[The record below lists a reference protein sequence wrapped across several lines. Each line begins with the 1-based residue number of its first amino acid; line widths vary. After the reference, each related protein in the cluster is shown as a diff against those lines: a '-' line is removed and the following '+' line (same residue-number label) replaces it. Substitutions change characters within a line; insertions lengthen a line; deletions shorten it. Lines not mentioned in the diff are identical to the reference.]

1 MGDRGAGE
9 LIFDALAL
17 RNPKPYGT
25 VSNMAKQADPQ
36 RRPGR
41 PLEAR
46 ATRAALDAALDLIV
60 ERGIHGVTTN
70 AVAERARTSKA
81 TMYRRWPTK
90 DALIAEAIGTLVNQ
104 EIDIP
109 NAGSLAGDL
118 HELLR
123 EAVELYSTPRAAALM
138 PELVAGM
145 ARQAELAD
153 AVRSGFLA
161 GRRRAL
167 DEVLRRAD
175 ERGELRDDVDH
186 DLCLDLLGGVIFY
199 RLLVTGGPLHDRLAD
214 DLTPVL
220 LRAIAQP
227 TS

>member
-1 MGDRGAGE
+1 
-9 LIFDALAL
+9 
-17 RNPKPYGT
+17 
-25 VSNMAKQADPQ
+25 MAEQATK

-41 PLEAR
+41 PVEAR
-46 ATRAALDAALDLIV
+46 ATQAALDAVLDLIV
-60 ERGIHGVTTN
+60 EHGIHGVTTN

-90 DALIAEAIGTLVNQ
+90 DALIADAIGTLVDR
-104 EIDIP
+104 EIEIP
-109 NAGSLAGDL
+109 DAGSFSGDL

-123 EAVELYSTPRAAALM
+123 DAVELYSTPRAAALM

-145 ARQAELAD
+145 ARDPELAD
-153 AVRSGFLA
+153 AVRAGFLP

-175 ERGELRDDVDH
+175 ERGELRGDVDR
-186 DLCLDLLGGVIFY
+186 DLCLDLLGGVVFY
-199 RLLVTGGPLHDRLAD
+199 RLLVTGGPLDDRLAA
-214 DLTPVL
+214 DLTAVL

-227 TS
+227 TT

>member
-1 MGDRGAGE
+1 VPEQERK
-9 LIFDALAL
+9 
-17 RNPKPYGT
+17 RK
-25 VSNMAKQADPQ
+25 
-36 RRPGR
+36 PGR
-41 PLEAR
+41 PLEVR
-46 ATRAALDAALDLIV
+46 ATQAALDAVLGLIV
-60 ERGIHGVTTN
+60 ERGVHRVTTS

-90 DALIAEAIGTLVNQ
+90 DALIADAIGTLVNR
-104 EIDIP
+104 EIEIP
-109 NAGSLAGDL
+109 DAGSLAGDL

-145 ARQAELAD
+145 ARDPALAD

-186 DLCLDLLGGVIFY
+186 DLCLDLLGGVVFY
-199 RLLVTGGPLHDRLAD
+199 RLLVTGGPLDDRLAD
-214 DLTPVL
+214 ELTAVL

-227 TS
+227 PS

>member
-1 MGDRGAGE
+1 MIQQE
-9 LIFDALAL
+9 E
-17 RNPKPYGT
+17 
-25 VSNMAKQADPQ
+25 AK

-41 PLEAR
+41 PFEVR
-46 ATRAALDAALDLIV
+46 ATQAALDAALDLIV
-60 ERGIHGVTTN
+60 ERGIPGVTTN

-90 DALIAEAIGTLVNQ
+90 DALIADAIGTLVNQ
-104 EIDIP
+104 EIEIP
-109 NAGSLAGDL
+109 DAGSLAGDL

-145 ARQAELAD
+145 ARQPELAD

-186 DLCLDLLGGVIFY
+186 ELCLDLLGGVIFY
-199 RLLVTGGPLHDRLAD
+199 RLLVTGGPLDDRLAD

-220 LRAIAQP
+220 LRAIARP

>member
-1 MGDRGAGE
+1 MPDQ
-9 LIFDALAL
+9 
-17 RNPKPYGT
+17 T
-25 VSNMAKQADPQ
+25 VTK

-41 PLEAR
+41 PFEAR
-46 ATRAALDAALDLIV
+46 ATQAALDATIGLIV

-90 DALIAEAIGTLVNQ
+90 DALIAEAIGRLVDE
-104 EIDIP
+104 EIKVPD
-109 NAGSLAGDL
+109 AGCLAGDL

-145 ARQAELAD
+145 ARQPELAD

-161 GRRRAL
+161 SRRRAL

-199 RLLVTGGPLHDRLAD
+199 RLLITGGPLDERVAS
-214 DLTPVL
+214 DLTAVL
-220 LRAIAQP
+220 LRAIARAP
-227 TS
+227 S

>member
-1 MGDRGAGE
+1 MSE
-9 LIFDALAL
+9 
-17 RNPKPYGT
+17 
-25 VSNMAKQADPQ
+25 QAIK

-41 PLEAR
+41 PVEGR
-46 ATRAALDAALDLIV
+46 ATQAALDAALDLIV

-90 DALIAEAIGTLVNQ
+90 DALITDAIGTLVDR
-104 EIDIP
+104 EISIP
-109 NAGSLAGDL
+109 DAGSLAGDL

-145 ARQAELAD
+145 ARDPELAD
-153 AVRSGFLA
+153 AVRSGFLPA
-161 GRRRAL
+161 RRRAL

-175 ERGELRDDVDH
+175 ERGELRDDIDH
-186 DLCLDLLGGVIFY
+186 DLCLDLLGGVVFY
-199 RLLVTGGPLHDRLAD
+199 RLLVTGGPLDDRLAD
-214 DLTPVL
+214 DLTAVL
-220 LRAIAQP
+220 LRAIARP
-227 TS
+227 TT

>member
-1 MGDRGAGE
+1 MT
-9 LIFDALAL
+9 
-17 RNPKPYGT
+17 K
-25 VSNMAKQADPQ
+25 

-41 PLEAR
+41 PFEAR
-46 ATRAALDAALDLIV
+46 ATQAALDATIGLIV

-90 DALIAEAIGTLVNQ
+90 DALIAEAIGRLVDE
-104 EIDIP
+104 EIKVPD
-109 NAGSLAGDL
+109 AGCLAGDL

-145 ARQAELAD
+145 ARQPELAD

-161 GRRRAL
+161 SRRRAL

-199 RLLVTGGPLHDRLAD
+199 RLLITGGPLDERVAS
-214 DLTPVL
+214 DLTAVL
-220 LRAIAQP
+220 LRAIARAP
-227 TS
+227 S

>member
-1 MGDRGAGE
+1 MPE
-9 LIFDALAL
+9 QE
-17 RNPKPYGT
+17 
-25 VSNMAKQADPQ
+25 AK

-41 PLEAR
+41 PVEAR
-46 ATRAALDAALDLIV
+46 ATQAALDSALDLIA
-60 ERGIHGVTTN
+60 ERGLHGVTTN

-90 DALIAEAIGTLVNQ
+90 DALIADAIGTLVNRQ
-104 EIDIP
+104 IEIPDT
-109 NAGSLAGDL
+109 GSLAGDL

-138 PELVAGM
+138 PELLAGVARDPG
-145 ARQAELAD
+145 LAD
-153 AVRSGFLA
+153 AVRSGFLP

-167 DEVLRRAD
+167 EQVLRRAA

-186 DLCLDLLGGVIFY
+186 DLCLDLLGGVVFY
-199 RLLVTGGPLHDRLAD
+199 RLLVTGGPLDDRLAD
-214 DLTPVL
+214 DLTTVL
-220 LRAIAQP
+220 LRAIARP

>member
-1 MGDRGAGE
+1 MPE
-9 LIFDALAL
+9 QEV
-17 RNPKPYGT
+17 K
-25 VSNMAKQADPQ
+25 

-41 PLEAR
+41 PVEER
-46 ATRAALDAALDLIV
+46 ATQAALDAVLDLIV

-90 DALIAEAIGTLVNQ
+90 DALIADAIGTLVNR
-104 EIDIP
+104 EIEVPD
-109 NAGSLAGDL
+109 AGSLAGDL
-118 HELLR
+118 YELLR
-123 EAVELYSTPRAAALM
+123 EAVDLYSTPWAAALM

-145 ARQAELAD
+145 ARDPELAD

-167 DEVLRRAD
+167 DEVLWRAD

-186 DLCLDLLGGVIFY
+186 DLCLDLLGGVVFY
-199 RLLVTGGPLHDRLAD
+199 RLLVTGGPLDDRLAD
-214 DLTPVL
+214 DLTAVL
-220 LRAIAQP
+220 LRAITQP

>member
-1 MGDRGAGE
+1 MLE
-9 LIFDALAL
+9 QE
-17 RNPKPYGT
+17 
-25 VSNMAKQADPQ
+25 AK

-41 PLEAR
+41 PVELR
-46 ATRAALDAALDLIV
+46 ATRAALDAVLDLIV

-90 DALIAEAIGTLVNQ
+90 DALIADAIGTLVDRQ
-104 EIDIP
+104 IEVPD
-109 NAGSLAGDL
+109 AGSLAGDL
-118 HELLR
+118 HVLLR
-123 EAVELYSTPRAAALM
+123 EAVELYSTPRAAALI

-145 ARQAELAD
+145 ARDPELAD
-153 AVRSGFLA
+153 AVRSGFLPT
-161 GRRRAL
+161 RRRAL

-186 DLCLDLLGGVIFY
+186 GLCLDLLGGVVFY
-199 RLLVTGGPLHDRLAD
+199 RLLVTGGPLDDLLAD
-214 DLTPVL
+214 DLTAVL
-220 LRAIAQP
+220 VRAIAQP

>member
-1 MGDRGAGE
+1 M
-9 LIFDALAL
+9 
-17 RNPKPYGT
+17 
-25 VSNMAKQADPQ
+25 
-36 RRPGR
+36 
-41 PLEAR
+41 R
-46 ATRAALDAALDLIV
+46 ATQAALDAVLDLIV

-90 DALIAEAIGTLVNQ
+90 DALIADAIGTLVNR
-104 EIDIP
+104 EIEVPD
-109 NAGSLAGDL
+109 AGSLAGDL

-123 EAVELYSTPRAAALM
+123 EAVDLYSTPRAAALM

-145 ARQAELAD
+145 ARDPDLAD

-167 DEVLRRAD
+167 DEVLQRAD

-186 DLCLDLLGGVIFY
+186 DLCLDLLGGAVFY
-199 RLLVTGGPLHDRLAD
+199 RLLVTGGPLDHRFAD
-214 DLTPVL
+214 DLTAVL